1 MRKPAELLCLLI
13 WPFAGALVGCASRP
27 QPLAAGPGLVSH
39 DRTPPADAA
48 TFARPDLLVGDR
60 FVFRRGGQERI
71 AVRVSA
77 IEEDAVEFTDEDRG
91 MVNRFDRDFGA
102 VELRDA
108 AGATITRWD
117 RVDARFHWPLWVGKR
132 WTAQYVRRDEDGE
145 VPVLAEY
152 SCEGRETITVLAGS
166 FDALRILRR
175 SRPLLDGEWLERV
188 DVLWYAPLVGQ
199 VVRRIEDSVLTE
211 LEAAHRQGAP
221 IEAR

>member
-1 MRKPAELLCLLI
+1 MRKFAVLLPVPLCLL
-13 WPFAGALVGCASRP
+13 ALSVTGCASRP
-27 QPLAAGPGLVSH
+27 EPLAAGPGLVSH

-48 TFARPDLLVGDR
+48 TFARPELQVGDR

-77 IEEDAVEFTDEDRG
+77 IDEDAVELTDEDRG

-132 WTAQYVRRDEDGE
+132 WTAQYVRRDQDGE

-152 SCEGRETITVLAGS
+152 SCEGRENITVLAGS
-166 FDALRILRR
+166 FDSLRIVRR

-188 DVLWYAPLVGQ
+188 DVFWYAPSVGQ
-199 VVRRIEDSVLTE
+199 VVRRVEDSVLTE
-211 LEAAHRQGAP
+211 LESAHRQSAP